1 MTICL
6 STCQRDPFPVPNVP
20 RGSFPTIRV
29 ASVTAV
35 VWVHL
40 SLFPVLRALTGAPGG
55 HSGSAPPAVVP
66 GSVSAEGTGGPTPLV
81 SLGCVPRTSPPAS
94 AGLRG
99 PRDNQSSEGVRPLR
113 LWSLVSCATISSRQA
128 REPLVCSV
136 RPRPPRPLR

>member
-6 STCQRDPFPVPNVP
+6 STCQRDPFPVPDVA

-40 SLFPVLRALTGAPGG
+40 SLFPVLSALTGAPGG
-55 HSGSAPPAVVP
+55 HSGSAPPAAAP

-81 SLGCVPRTSPPAS
+81 SLGCVPHTTPPAS
-94 AGLRG
+94 AGLPR
-99 PRDNQSSEGVRPLR
+99 PRDNQSSEGARPLR
-113 LWSLVSCATISSRQA
+113 LWSLVSCATVSSRQA
-128 REPLVCSV
+128 RGPLICSV
-136 RPRPPRPLR
+136 WPRMPRPLR